1 MKVYLSHITAL
12 RFWRA
17 WSILRPLTLQEFHST
32 GKVAD
37 ANLFPSNIYQT
48 SAVLRDCAIRECDI
62 HSLFDE
68 LPEMPE
74 LRFCLKEWPPAFLS
88 VSCLPLAMSS
98 VGAIRDQ
105 RKRVFRWCVVLL
117 PRRTA

>member
-62 HSLFDE
+62 HGLFDE

-74 LRFCLKEWPPAFLS
+74 LRFCLKDCTDGLGAKPWHILHDGKEGTKS
-88 VSCLPLAMSS
+88 SMLAERHRS
-98 VGAIRDQ
+98 
-105 RKRVFRWCVVLL
+105 LL
-117 PRRTA
+117 NYP

>member
-74 LRFCLKEWPPAFLS
+74 LRFASKTALTDLARNHGI
-88 VSCLPLAMSS
+88 SCMM
-98 VGAIRDQ
+98 V
-105 RKRVFRWCVVLL
+105 KRVRKFDAC
-117 PRRTA
+117 